1 MKVNELKKKLILK
14 IDGQCF
20 NEIIKIEDFYFS
32 SVLIDQKSYK
42 NILIYGIEVTMKL
55 DILFGFGKYDIVYN
69 RIRYLI

>member
-1 MKVNELKKKLILK
+1 MK

-20 NEIIKIEDFYFS
+20 NEIIKIEDFFFS
-32 SVLIDQKSYK
+32 SVLIDQKSCK
-42 NILIYGIEVTMKL
+42 NILVYDIKVTVKL

>member
-1 MKVNELKKKLILK
+1 MK

-20 NEIIKIEDFYFS
+20 NEIIKIEEFFFS
-32 SVLIDQKSYK
+32 SVLIDQKSCK
-42 NILIYGIEVTMKL
+42 NILVYDIEVTVKL